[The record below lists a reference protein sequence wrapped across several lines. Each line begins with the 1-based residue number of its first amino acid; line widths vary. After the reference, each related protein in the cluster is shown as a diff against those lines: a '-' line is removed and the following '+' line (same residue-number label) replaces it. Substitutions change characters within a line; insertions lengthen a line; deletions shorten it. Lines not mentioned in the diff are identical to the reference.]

1 MTDEKT
7 KVTTN
12 EKNNDQSPKKEEIKE
27 RSKIKVERPEE
38 FSGELKTN
46 ILTSVE
52 MADIVS
58 SLFAGTFQ
66 DYYGCQVRIHDG
78 NAINPYVASQI
89 PIGAIYVDLYFR
101 NNGPRQAT
109 GPIKS
114 LYPIG
119 NSANTGDTLANRAMR
134 LNNRNTG
141 RTFRVTK
148 ETYEILSDFTFANLD
163 RNDRVNVN
171 WNALTQEIEEPTSIF
186 GSKPEAVV
194 CISGLSLEKIVGA
207 IYGYGPRYNK
217 ENFFRKDYEYSV
229 VPTTLIPGRNKEF
242 ILQIVRLE
250 AALVDRLQRTLG
262 AYGSSFGFHKYNPGV
277 R

>member
-7 KVTTN
+7 KVTN
-12 EKNNDQSPKKEEIKE
+12 ENTQSPKKEEKKE
-27 RSKIKVERPEE
+27 RARIKVERPEE
-38 FSGELKTN
+38 FAGELKTN

-58 SLFAGTFQ
+58 ALFAGTFQ

-78 NAINPYVASQI
+78 NAINPMVASQI
-89 PIGAIYVDLYFR
+89 PLGAIYVDLYFR
-101 NNGPRQAT
+101 NNGPKQAN

-119 NSANTGDTLANRAMR
+119 NNINKGDSLASKAMR
-134 LNNRNTG
+134 LNNRNAG

-148 ETYEILSDFTFANLD
+148 ETYEILSEFMFANMD
-163 RNDRVNVN
+163 HNGNVNVN
-171 WNALTQEIEEPTSIF
+171 WNAHTQEVEEQSSFF
-186 GSKPEAVV
+186 GNKAEAVV
-194 CISGLSLEKIVGA
+194 CISGLSLEKIVGK
-207 IYGYGPRYNK
+207 IYGYGPSYDPDK
-217 ENFFRKDYEYSV
+217 NFYRKDYEYSV
-229 VPTTLIPGRNKEF
+229 VPTTLIPGRNREF

-262 AYGSSFGFHKYNPGV
+262 GYGNSFGFHKYNPGV